1 MNILVALVPA
11 VMWGLMPLAVAKSGG
26 KPKQQIIGTA
36 FGALLFAVFVFLFTD
51 PHYTA
56 TILIASFISGAF
68 WCLGQMNQF
77 RAFTQVGVSKTMPIS
92 TGMQL
97 VGTSLFGVFAFHE
110 WETTAKLVLGFSA
123 LALIII
129 GIFMTSYQQYKD
141 DGSEQNMKKGIITL
155 LISSIGY
162 VGYVVTTRFF
172 DISGWDAI
180 LPQAVGMVVASF
192 VFTIGGRDEPRFTK
206 ATFLTII
213 PGLMWATGNLA
224 LLFSNRMVG
233 VATGFS
239 LSQMGVVLST
249 LGGILILGEKK
260 TKKEL
265 VFVLLGVVLVIV
277 GGTMIG
283 FAKS

>member
-1 MNILVALVPA
+1 MNILVALIPA
-11 VMWGLMPLAVAKSGG
+11 VMWGLMPLVVSKIGG

-36 FGALLFAVFVFLFTD
+36 VGAFIFAVFVFFFTS

-56 TILIASFISGAF
+56 TIIIASFISGAF
-68 WCLGQMNQF
+68 WSLGQMNQF
-77 RAFTQVGVSKTMPIS
+77 RAFTQIGVSKTMPLS

-110 WETTAKLVLGFSA
+110 WGTTSKLVLGFSA
-123 LALIII
+123 LGLIII
-129 GIFMTSYQQYKD
+129 GIFLTSFEENKGQDASQ
-141 DGSEQNMKKGIITL
+141 SMKKGLVTL
-155 LISSIGY
+155 FISSVGY
-162 VGYVVTTRFF
+162 VGYVVVTRWF

-180 LPQAVGMVVASF
+180 LPQAIGMVIGAF
-192 VFTIGGRDEPRFTK
+192 VLSMRSEGKRFAK
-206 ATFLTII
+206 QTFLNII
-213 PGLMWATGNLA
+213 PGVMWATGNLA
-224 LLFSNRMVG
+224 LLFANRLVG

-239 LSQMGVVLST
+239 LSQMGVVIST
-249 LGGILILGEKK
+249 IGGILFLGEKK

-265 VFVLLGVVLVIV
+265 IFVVIGVILVII